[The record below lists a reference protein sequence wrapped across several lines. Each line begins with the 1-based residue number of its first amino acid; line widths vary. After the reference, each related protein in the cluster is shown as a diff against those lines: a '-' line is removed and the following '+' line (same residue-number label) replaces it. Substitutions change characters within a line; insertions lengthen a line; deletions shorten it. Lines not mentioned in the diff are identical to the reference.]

1 MEEVSPPNPGRRN
14 TGIRLLFV
22 VLFAFIY
29 QVAEVVLI
37 ALVIIQF
44 GFKLISG
51 NLNESLLQFSASLS
65 RFFYEILQF
74 VTFNTDEK
82 PFPFSSWPQPANES
96 TARDNITRDQSPD

>member
-1 MEEVSPPNPGRRN
+1 MEEVLHPNPGRRN
-14 TGIRLLFV
+14 TWIRLLYV

-29 QVAEVVLI
+29 SVAEVVLM

-51 NLNESLLQFSASLS
+51 NLNQSLLQFSTSLS

-74 VTFNTDEK
+74 STFNTDEK
-82 PFPFSSWPQPANES
+82 PFPFSSWPQPANQD
-96 TARDNITRDQSPD
+96 TTRDNITRDQSPD